1 MSQLERIVSW
11 LRHLPR
17 LFIAGSAAIL
27 LSACASVTPVID
39 GDSAQARAGNAIAQ
53 ADIALTKGY
62 RFVTDQAAAG
72 VLFKS
77 ELQDVLAM
85 LDKAAVLV
93 EEAKALY
100 DKGVFEGALDKVL
113 DADKV
118 LDYVEA
124 EMAKKLRD
132 RRQPV
137 SMKAPM
143 AEADANVVCDDQ
155 VIRFMLSYYVA
166 KQERTEQQLLD
177 QLTGAN
183 QEIVAAGQRFVRADF
198 AGDKQE
204 ANAALNDLHKLCV
217 KHHAHPEVQV

>member
-1 MSQLERIVSW
+1 M
-11 LRHLPR
+11 
-17 LFIAGSAAIL
+17 
-27 LSACASVTPVID
+27 
-39 GDSAQARAGNAIAQ
+39 
-53 ADIALTKGY
+53 ALTKGY

-72 VLFKS
+72 VLFES
-77 ELQDVLAM
+77 ELRDVLVV
-85 LDKAAVLV
+85 LDKAAKLV
-93 EEAKALY
+93 DEAKVLY
-100 DKGVFEGALDKVL
+100 AKGVFEGALDKVL
-113 DADKV
+113 DADADKV

-124 EMAKKLRD
+124 EIARKLRD

-166 KQERTEQQLLD
+166 KQDRTEQQLLD

-198 AGDKQE
+198 AGDKE
-204 ANAALNDLHKLCV
+204 AANAALNDLHKLCV